1 MHNILAHRWPNKNV
15 VEDTINKLSIKFGD
29 NTELSTSWWKVIKYK
44 GMKSDYMTKGTVK
57 ISINEFI
64 NKMLAELASD
74 MNGIA
79 KTSAAVQLLM

>member
-1 MHNILAHRWPNKNV
+1 M
-15 VEDTINKLSIKFGD
+15 KL
-29 NTELSTSWWKVIKYK
+29 
-44 GMKSDYMTKGTVK
+44 DYMTKGKVK